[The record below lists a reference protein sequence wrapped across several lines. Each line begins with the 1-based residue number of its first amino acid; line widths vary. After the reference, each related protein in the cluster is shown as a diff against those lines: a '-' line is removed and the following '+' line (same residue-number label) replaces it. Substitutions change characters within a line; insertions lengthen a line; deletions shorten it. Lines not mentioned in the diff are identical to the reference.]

1 VRGGH
6 CEVRSWDLRIGVQQE
21 VLNNNSSSNTTKTF
35 FINNMTQT
43 TKVISFTDKSGIRKY
58 VLTVFKGKNENNT
71 PIVYP
76 KGLSVGDYTRYW
88 LAIQEQYGQ
97 VCIRTGYRLNQL

>member
-1 VRGGH
+1 
-6 CEVRSWDLRIGVQQE
+6 
-21 VLNNNSSSNTTKTF
+21 
-35 FINNMTQT
+35 MTQT

-58 VLTVFKGKNENNT
+58 GLTLFKGKNENNT

-76 KGLSVGDYTRYW
+76 KGLSTGDYTRYW

>member
-1 VRGGH
+1 
-6 CEVRSWDLRIGVQQE
+6 
-21 VLNNNSSSNTTKTF
+21 
-35 FINNMTQT
+35 MTQT

-88 LAIQEQYGQ
+88 LAIQEQYGR